1 MVRTLVAGLF
11 VAVAAALVLLIGGPV
26 GLNAGVAVVGVALGA
41 VLALVPYRGPFWR
54 IGAWAVGFI
63 FTWISYAIS
72 ALLFPSN
79 NTGMAV
85 GAFLGLIMV
94 TVVAG
99 LTRERLPLWCGL
111 VGTAT
116 FVGAYYSAFNAAPYL
131 FKTESITYLVAAFA
145 TTMVGFLA
153 AALADL
159 IFASRGDSFEDETV
173 EIDEISTSSTGV

>member
-1 MVRTLVAGLF
+1 MVRTLVAGLL

-63 FTWISYAIS
+63 LTWVSYAVT

-79 NTGMAV
+79 NVGAAV
-85 GAFLGLIMV
+85 GSFLGLILV
-94 TVVAG
+94 TLVAG

-111 VGTAT
+111 VGVAT
-116 FVGAYYSAFNAAPYL
+116 FVGSYYAAFNAAPYL
-131 FKTESITYLVAAFA
+131 FKTESITYMAAAFA
-145 TTMVGFLA
+145 ATMIGFLA

-159 IFASRGDSFEDETV
+159 IFAQRAEQVDEV
-173 EIDEISTSSTGV
+173 EPVEEVPATSSGV

>member
-11 VAVAAALVLLIGGPV
+11 IAVAAALVLLIGGPV
-26 GLNAGVAVVGVALGA
+26 GLNAGVAVVGVSLGA

-63 FTWISYAIS
+63 ITWVSYAIS

-85 GAFLGLIMV
+85 GAFLGLILV
-94 TVVAG
+94 TLVAG

-111 VGTAT
+111 TGVAA
-116 FVGAYYSAFNAAPYL
+116 FVGSYYAAFNAAPYL

-159 IFASRGDSFEDETV
+159 IFSSQSESVPDEAV
-173 EIDEISTSSTGV
+173 GVDEVFPSSTGV